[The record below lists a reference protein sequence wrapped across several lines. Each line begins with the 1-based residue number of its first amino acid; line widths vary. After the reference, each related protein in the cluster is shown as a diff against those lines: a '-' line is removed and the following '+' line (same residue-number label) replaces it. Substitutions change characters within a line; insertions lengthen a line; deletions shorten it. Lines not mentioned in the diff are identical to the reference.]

1 MTEEILH
8 RNLCR
13 YIARKYPEVMFLTDL
28 SGVKLP
34 PVLAAK
40 VAKLRSSNGYPDL
53 MIFEP
58 RGKYYGLFLELKA
71 DEAKL
76 FKQNGEL
83 YANAHH
89 KEQSEIIEELK
100 ERGYFA
106 TFAQGLTASRRIID
120 NYLGNSH
127 YILYA

>member
-34 PVLAAK
+34 PALAAK
-40 VAKLRSSNGYPDL
+40 VAKLRSSNGFPDL

-58 RGKYYGLFLELKA
+58 RGKFAGLFLELKA
-71 DEAKL
+71 DKAKL
-76 FKQNGEL
+76 FMQNGEL

-89 KEQSEIIEELK
+89 KEQSEIIEELNK
-100 ERGYFA
+100 RGYFA
-106 TFAQGLTASRRIID
+106 TFSQGFAASKLIID
-120 NYLGNSH
+120 NYLANS
-127 YILYA
+127 L